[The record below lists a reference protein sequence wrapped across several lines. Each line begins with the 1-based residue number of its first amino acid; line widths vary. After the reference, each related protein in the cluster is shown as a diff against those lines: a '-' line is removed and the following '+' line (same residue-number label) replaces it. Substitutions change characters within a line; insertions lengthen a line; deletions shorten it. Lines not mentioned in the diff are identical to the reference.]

1 MILNELVSRSRQW
14 RDGQCFAV
22 DWVFQ
27 LTITSAGVN
36 AVTVDATTYVELSA
50 SLQVTLDN

>member
-22 DWVFQ
+22 DCVFQ

-36 AVTVDATTYVELSA
+36 AVTVDATTYAELSA